1 MTSNQI
7 YRGATVEDL
16 QLSPALV
23 LPSNTTA
30 GVALQM
36 AYERDFSIL
45 PISDPATRRLEGWVS
60 IAQLKKEAGETGIE
74 ESQLKDLGS
83 KGGAVTRFVR
93 SRKYKVITPAT
104 SLEELDTFL
113 TGANV
118 SFALVTDSDRKF
130 VLGLVTKEDL
140 EKFISR
146 RMPNARSA

>member
-1 MTSNQI
+1 MILGERRPPNTRCTS
-7 YRGATVEDL
+7 TTDTFF
-16 QLSPALV
+16 
-23 LPSNTTA
+23 PSS
-30 GVALQM
+30 
-36 AYERDFSIL
+36 SIL

-118 SFALVTDSDRKF
+118 SFALVTDSGEQSF
-130 VLGLVTKEDL
+130 L
-140 EKFISR
+140 F
-146 RMPNARSA
+146 